1 MAKKLKLLAK
11 KLEMLAKKFGNVGQE
26 IPDSLHPASAS
37 DKDIPRTGNE
47 KTLPQNV
54 LYGILPYPLY
64 GAFRGI
70 MVQNP
75 HF

>member
-1 MAKKLKLLAK
+1 
-11 KLEMLAKKFGNVGQE
+11 MLAKKFLTLCIRLLLRTRTFHE
-26 IPDSLHPASAS
+26 PAT
-37 DKDIPRTGNE
+37 K